1 MKRILMPLMILTLW
15 LGCTTTLT
23 AQTAEP
29 ITKTFNV
36 SWERAWLVTESVLK
50 SLGWDIDEK
59 DKAVGWIRT
68 DSRGVEFKDY
78 GVYGEGT
85 RHRLRLT
92 LKAVGEGRTSVSVER
107 ELYKE
112 ERILFWKDR
121 KPLHAQDKSVETA
134 VLSAIERA
142 L

>member
-1 MKRILMPLMILTLW
+1 MNKRALVFVMLFLMSLTIVA
-15 LGCTTTLT
+15 

-29 ITKTFNV
+29 VTKTFNAP
-36 SWERAWLVTESVLK
+36 WERAWVVTESVLK

-92 LKAVGEGRTSVSVER
+92 LKAVGERTTVSVER

-112 ERILFWKDR
+112 ERILFWKER
-121 KPLHAQDKSVETA
+121 KPLQAQDKSVETA
-134 VLSAIERA
+134 VLNAIERA

>member
-1 MKRILMPLMILTLW
+1 MDKRALVLVMLLLMSVSSLA
-15 LGCTTTLT
+15 
-23 AQTAEP
+23 AQTPEP
-29 ITKTFNV
+29 VTKTLNAP
-36 SWERAWLVTESVLK
+36 WERVWAVTESVLK

-92 LKAVGEGRTSVSVER
+92 LKAVGEGKTSVSVER
-107 ELYKE
+107 EVYKE
-112 ERILFWKDR
+112 ERILFWKER
-121 KPLHAQDKSVETA
+121 KPLQAQDKNVETA
-134 VLSAIERA
+134 VLNAIERA

>member
-1 MKRILMPLMILTLW
+1 MNKRVLVFVMVLMMSVTSLA
-15 LGCTTTLT
+15 

-29 ITKTFNV
+29 VMKTFNAN
-36 SWERAWLVTESVLK
+36 WERVWIVTESVLK

-107 ELYKE
+107 ELYRE
-112 ERILFWKDR
+112 ERVLFWKDR
-121 KPLHAQDKSVETA
+121 KPLQAQDKSVETA
-134 VLSAIERA
+134 VLNAIERA